1 MARRGLAAWVWV
13 GAAGVALLTGAAAIA
28 APVPVRAFT
37 QQNYARMVFDWPQK
51 VEFTAK
57 VEGEKL
63 VVTFDQPIETSLDRA
78 VRSVNR
84 FLAGGRVGTDGR
96 SVEFDLRRP
105 VTLKS
110 FRSGNAVAIDLVP
123 TTAEAAAAAPAAGAQ
138 TAAATPAPAR
148 SAAARVS
155 VRAAD
160 HPNYTRIVFDWPAGA
175 EYRVQRDGAAVTVLF
190 DRPGDLDAA
199 QAERAKLR
207 NVQNIESYRQPN
219 GALAI
224 TFAAPQDA
232 DIRDFKNG
240 KSVVIDV
247 QNAGTRK
254 APEAATAAAQTPEP
268 KPATPSATPSAPTSA
283 PTSAAQA
290 PASAQPAPAN
300 ASPPAAPRQA
310 PAPTPASTPSGP
322 AVAAANAPTAAV
334 AAPAASPA
342 APSPVVA
349 TGPAIVFD
357 PGGPS
362 SMAVF
367 ARAGHLYMVFDKS
380 LPIGA
385 GKVNGPNAELV
396 GGVEPVPA
404 TGGSAFRTRVGP
416 FVWPKIE
423 RQGTVWRITPSTRL
437 VNAGPQE
444 LRVEPDPAFLMGARL
459 LVRAND
465 ANAVV
470 QLSDPDVGDRLMV
483 APLPTAGQ
491 AVSEPR
497 RFPDA
502 ELLPAFQGVVVRPLN
517 DDLAVRPV
525 REGLEIGAPGG
536 LHLSPLADTGLRPPG
551 SQPPAQT
558 AAAGPA
564 GPAAGQR
571 PTRRIYELDA
581 WQHGG
586 AEHYTD
592 ARQQL
597 QMAAAEAPDD
607 LRAKAQLDLAKFYLA
622 NGFGPETLGML
633 EVVQGTQTGDLEAW
647 PEFRALRG
655 AARVLAGDGDGA
667 LEDLKLPAFA
677 NNPEIGVWRAAVAAQ
692 KGDWPAAAAGFK
704 AGNAYLAT
712 YPEPVL
718 SRLALLAA
726 EAALKTGDTASA
738 QRLIDRVLA
747 RGGVDAEDRA
757 DVQYLR
763 GELYRQLGEPDRAI
777 EQLKTAYEGLDRF
790 YRAKAGLALTDL
802 ELAENR
808 ISPAAAVERLSGLT
822 YAWRGDDLEL
832 AIRQKLGE
840 SLLAG
845 GQYADGLNSMK
856 ETAAIVADTPKAEEI
871 TRKMQQSFADLYKD
885 GAAKLPTLD
894 ALKLYDQFR
903 ELTPP
908 GPEGDEVIR
917 QLAERLVTIDMLGR
931 AADLYEH
938 QVQYRSAGEEKA
950 RLGTRLASLRLL
962 DQKSQDAIRALEMS
976 NVPGIP
982 ADLARERR
990 LMQAKALAELG
1001 RGDEALQLLA
1011 EDDSRPADLLRV
1023 DIAWRG
1029 QKWEQAAVAL
1039 GKVIGAP
1046 PAPEAKLEPAASQL
1060 VLNRAV
1066 ALALA
1071 GDGTGL
1077 NTLRKD
1083 FGGAMAKGPDADAFR
1098 ILTRPEQATG
1108 LIDVNTIRSRVAEVD
1123 VFKNFL
1129 KGYRTRQ
1136 AQAPAPVMN

>member
-1 MARRGLAAWVWV
+1 MARRGLRAWVWI
-13 GAAGVALLTGAAAIA
+13 GAAAAALLAGTAASA

-37 QQNYARMVFDWPQK
+37 QQNYARMVFDWPQRA
-51 VEFTAK
+51 EFTAT

-63 VVTFDQPIETSLDRA
+63 TVTFDQPIETSLDRA

-84 FLAGGRVGTDGR
+84 FLAGGRVGADGR

-105 VTLKS
+105 VTLKT
-110 FRSGNAVAIDLVP
+110 FRSGNAIAIDLVP
-123 TTAEAAAAAPAAGAQ
+123 TTAEAPAPQ
-138 TAAATPAPAR
+138 TAAAQP
-148 SAAARVS
+148 AAARVT

-160 HPNYTRIVFDWPAGA
+160 HPAHTRIVFDWPAGA
-175 EYRVQRDGAAVTVLF
+175 EYRVQRDGSAVTVLF
-190 DRPGDLDAA
+190 DRPGNPDAA
-199 QAERAKLR
+199 QAERARLR
-207 NVQNIESYRQPN
+207 NVQNIESFRQPG

-232 DIRDFKNG
+232 DLRDFKNG

-247 QNAGTRK
+247 LNAGTRK
-254 APEAATAAAQTPEP
+254 PDKAPEPATATAPPPDPKPAPPAPAPAPATPAQTAQAPTPPAAAPPATPRPAPPPAQGGAATAAAP
-268 KPATPSATPSAPTSA
+268 PAPPVP
-283 PTSAAQA
+283 
-290 PASAQPAPAN
+290 PAPA
-300 ASPPAAPRQA
+300 AAP
-310 PAPTPASTPSGP
+310 
-322 AVAAANAPTAAV
+322 
-334 AAPAASPA
+334 APAASPA

-349 TGPAIVFD
+349 TGPSIVFD

-362 SMAVF
+362 SLAVF
-367 ARAGHLYMVFDKS
+367 ARAGHLYMVFDKN

-423 RQGTVWRITPSTRL
+423 RQGTAWRITPSTRL

-465 ANAVV
+465 AAAVV
-470 QLSDPDVGDRLMV
+470 QLSDPDVGDRLQV
-483 APLPTAGQ
+483 APLPTPGQ
-491 AVSEPR
+491 AVGEPR

-502 ELLPAFQGVVVRPLN
+502 ELLPAYQGIVLRPLN
-517 DDLAVRPV
+517 DDLTMRPV

-551 SQPPAQT
+551 AQPSPEPV

-564 GPAAGQR
+564 TAQR
-571 PTRRIYELDA
+571 PSRRIFELDA
-581 WQHGG
+581 WRHGG
-586 AEHYTD
+586 PDHYTD
-592 ARQQL
+592 ARQAL

-607 LRAKAQLDLAKFYLA
+607 LRPKAQLDLAKFYLA
-622 NGFGPETLGML
+622 NGFGPEALGML
-633 EVVQGTQTGDLEAW
+633 EVVQGNQAGDLEAW

-655 AARVLAGDGDGA
+655 AARFLAGDGDGA

-677 NNPEIGVWRAAVAAQ
+677 NNPEIGLWRAAVAAE
-692 KGDWPAAAAGFK
+692 KGDWPAAAAGFR
-704 AGNAYLAT
+704 AGNAHLST

-726 EAALKTGDTASA
+726 EAALKTGDTAGA

-747 RGGVDAEDRA
+747 RGGIDAEERA

-763 GELYRQLGEPDRAI
+763 GELYRQTGEIDRAV
-777 EQLKTAYEGLDRF
+777 EQFKSAFEGLDRF

-802 ELAENR
+802 ELAEKR
-808 ISPAAAVERLSGLT
+808 ISPAAAVERLYGLT

-832 AIRQKLGE
+832 AIRQRLGE
-840 SLLAG
+840 ALLES

-856 ETAAIVADTPKAEEI
+856 ETAALVAETPRAEEI
-871 TRKMQQSFADLYKD
+871 TRKMQKSFADLYKD

-917 QLAERLVTIDMLGR
+917 QLAERLVSIDMLNR

-938 QVQYRSAGEEKA
+938 QVQYRVSGEEKA

-962 DQKSQDAIRALEMS
+962 DQKPEDALRALEMS

-1001 RGDEALQLLA
+1001 RGDQALQLLA

-1029 QKWEQAAVAL
+1029 QNWGQAAVAL
-1039 GKVIGAP
+1039 GKIIGSP
-1046 PAPEAKLEPAASQL
+1046 PVPGTALEPATSQL

-1083 FGGAMAKGPDADAFR
+1083 FGGAMASGPDADAFR

-1129 KGYRTRQ
+1129 KGYRSRQ
-1136 AQAPAPVMN
+1136 AQAPVVN